1 MEMPNWVKTIVKTEP
16 KVLKDVLEKYSNKGE
31 FSFNKVIPMPKAL
44 EIESGSRGEVGMMF
58 LFLNS
63 NDESYKSKI
72 NKTFHSLN
80 MFHSD
85 IFKDIRFSEI
95 KDNFEKY
102 KTDSNFAESIAL
114 GKKYIENYDKY
125 GHATWYKW
133 CNDNWG
139 TKWDVS
145 QFSHDEDTMIFETAW
160 DFAEPDFIELSKKFP
175 EATFLC
181 KFADESIRENSGIM
195 KIENGKIIEIEIGLT
210 EKQIENIWE
219 TYIIDADYENDLE
232 EEMEI

>member
-1 MEMPNWVKTIVKTEP
+1 
-16 KVLKDVLEKYSNKGE
+16 
-31 FSFNKVIPMPKAL
+31 
-44 EIESGSRGEVGMMF
+44 
-58 LFLNS
+58 
-63 NDESYKSKI
+63 
-72 NKTFHSLN
+72 

-160 DFAEPDFIELSKKFP
+160 DFAEPVFIELSKKFP